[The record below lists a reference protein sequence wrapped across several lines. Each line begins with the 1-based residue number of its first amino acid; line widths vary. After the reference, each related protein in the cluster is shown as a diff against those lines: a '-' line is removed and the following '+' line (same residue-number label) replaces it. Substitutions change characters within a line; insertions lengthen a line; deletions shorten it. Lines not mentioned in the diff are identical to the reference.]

1 VEGVKV
7 RVTLGCRPPYLLA
20 AATLALGL
28 SGCGDDATTGPEP
41 PSDAPARLV
50 IISGD
55 GQSAMVET
63 PLPEPLVVK
72 LTDESGSPLGGVHV
86 SWELVGA
93 AGAIAPLADTT
104 DALGLAR
111 AGWTLGSA
119 AGQAEAVAAVEG
131 VPPVTFTASA
141 MDFGLSCDP
150 SDLSVPQGSSV
161 TIVCRVTSS
170 AGFHGQ
176 VTLGWTSSDAGATL
190 ELSPSSVLL
199 LANSYARTW
208 VAVRVAGDAALGA
221 VAFDVLGTIENVT
234 RRTTVSMTVVQPRPR
249 VRLVYLVPQDRTERA
264 DYASA
269 MEWAARH
276 LQIWYRR
283 GSGNGTT
290 FVLSDP
296 SVEIYETPH
305 DAEWY
310 ATNPAGDFW
319 LWYWSNVLEDGFALS
334 GGGFNDPENIWIYY
348 VDADPAC
355 RQIGG
360 GGTSGVAVLPANDLR
375 GLIGEPTIPPCE
387 GQPPDA
393 AGPCRFVGGLG
404 HELGHALRLPHPP
417 GCESGE
423 PSCPS
428 QALMWLGYR
437 TYPDAFL
444 TEDDKTKLNASAFFS
459 QLRVPLDLFDCSN
472 LSRSSMV
479 IAGRAPGGGE
489 SHESTATLSSVSGY
503 MPQRCEVF
511 TSFPNSLR

>member
-1 VEGVKV
+1 M
-7 RVTLGCRPPYLLA
+7 RVTPGCRRQHLLA
-20 AATLALGL
+20 AAALALGL
-28 SGCGDDATTGPEP
+28 SGCGDDATTGPET

-72 LTDESGSPLGGVHV
+72 LTDESGLPLGGVHV
-86 SWELVGA
+86 SWEVAGA
-93 AGAIAPLADTT
+93 TGAIAPLADTT
-104 DALGLAR
+104 DADGLAR

-119 AGQAEAVAAVEG
+119 AGQVEAVAAVAG
-131 VPPVTFTASA
+131 IPPVTFSASA
-141 MDFGLSCDP
+141 MDFAVSCDP

-161 TIVCRVTSS
+161 TIVCRVSSS

-176 VTLGWTSSDAGATL
+176 VTLGWTSSEASVTL

-199 LANSYARTW
+199 LADSYARTW
-208 VAVRVAGDAALGA
+208 VALRVAADAALGA
-221 VAFDVLGTIENVT
+221 APFDVLGTSANVT
-234 RRTTVSMTVVQPRPR
+234 RGTTVSMTVVEPRPR
-249 VRLVYLVPQDRTERA
+249 VRLVYLVPRDRTERA

-269 MEWAARH
+269 VEWAARH

-283 GSGNGTT
+283 SSGNGTT

-296 SVEIYETPH
+296 SVEIYETSH
-305 DAEWY
+305 DADWY
-310 ATNPAGDFW
+310 ATNPAGDLW

-355 RQIGG
+355 GQIGG

-375 GLIGEPTIPPCE
+375 GLVGEPTIPPCE
-387 GQPPDA
+387 GQPPDD

-404 HELGHALRLPHPP
+404 HELGHALGLPHPP
-417 GCESGE
+417 GCESGD
-423 PSCPS
+423 PSCPT

-444 TEDDKTKLNASAFFS
+444 TEDDKTKFSASAFLS
-459 QLRVPLDLFDCSN
+459 QLGIPLDLFDCAN
-472 LSRSSMV
+472 LPRSSV
-479 IAGRAPGGGE
+479 VVAGRALRGAQRHMSAVVRG
-489 SHESTATLSSVSGY
+489 SVSGY
-503 MPQRCEVF
+503 VPHRCEVF
-511 TSFPNSLR
+511 TPFPSSFR